1 MGSEQ
6 FCDGFTAAQLFGQG
20 VSYTYDDV
28 IMHPGHI
35 SFPAHEVDLTANVT
49 RNIKL
54 RVPIVS
60 SPMDTVTEAE
70 MAVAMATV
78 GGMGFIHYNC
88 SIADQVAMVAK
99 VKAHAP
105 GFIVNPVCL
114 KPTDPISTFDSVK
127 VAKNV
132 SSVCVT
138 DTGALGG
145 KLLGVVST
153 RDVDFINDRSTPLED
168 VMTRDVV
175 TAHSSSSAK
184 GALETLKQNKMGLL
198 PLVNGNGDLVG
209 LASRRAFVDEQ
220 LLPPQGA
227 PSLDS
232 QGRLLVGAATGTREG
247 DKERIARLVEA
258 GVDAVIL
265 DSSQGD
271 STYQLQMVAYIKQKH
286 PDLDVICGNVVTGAQ
301 ARRLIEAGAAGLR
314 VGMGSGSIC
323 TTQEVC
329 AVGRGQAT
337 AVYQVARVASQYG
350 VPIIAD
356 GGVQNSGH
364 ICKALAL
371 GASAVMCG
379 SMFAGTSE
387 APGDYFY
394 VNGQRVKKYR
404 GMGSLEAMAK
414 GSEARYLS
422 DTQNLKI
429 AQGVS
434 GTVKDKGSVRK
445 TVPYLAQAVKQGF
458 QDLGVQDVAQ
468 ARKGLASGTMRME
481 CRTGAAQQ
489 EGGVHDL
496 LTYEKKPW

>member
-6 FCDGFTAAQLFGQG
+6 VYDGYTASQLFGQG

-35 SFPAHEVDLTANVT
+35 SFGAHEVDLTCNLT
-49 RNIKL
+49 KNIKL

-88 SIADQVAMVAK
+88 TIAEQAAAVAK
-99 VKAHAP
+99 VKAHIP
-105 GFIVNPVCL
+105 GFVVTPVCM
-114 KPTDPISTFDSVK
+114 KPTDPVSALDNLKLT
-127 VAKNV
+127 KNF

-145 KLLGVVST
+145 VLLGIVTT
-153 RDVDFINDRSTPLED
+153 RDIDFVNDRATPLEEI
-168 VMTRDVV
+168 MTRDVI
-175 TAHSSSSAK
+175 TAPSSCSAK
-184 GALETLKQNKMGLL
+184 AAQELLKKNKKGRL
-198 PLVNGNGDLVG
+198 PLVNDKGELVG
-209 LASRRAFVDEQ
+209 LATRSAFRDERQ
-220 LLPPQGA
+220 LPPQGEA
-227 PSLDS
+227 SLDS

-271 STYQLQMVAYIKQKH
+271 STYQLQMLQYIKQKH
-286 PDLDVICGNVVTGAQ
+286 PNLDVICGNVVTGAQ
-301 ARRLIEAGAAGLR
+301 ARRLIEAGADGLR
-314 VGMGSGSIC
+314 CGMGSGSIC

-337 AVYQVARVASQYG
+337 AVYQVSRIANTLG
-350 VPIIAD
+350 VPVIAD
-356 GGVQNSGH
+356 GGIQNSGN

-394 VNGQRVKKYR
+394 INGQRVKKYR

-458 QDLGVQDVAQ
+458 QDLGVQDVPS
-468 ARKGLASGTMRME
+468 ARKGLYGGTMRME
-481 CRTGAAQQ
+481 CRTGAAQH

-496 LTYEKKPW
+496 LTFEKKPW